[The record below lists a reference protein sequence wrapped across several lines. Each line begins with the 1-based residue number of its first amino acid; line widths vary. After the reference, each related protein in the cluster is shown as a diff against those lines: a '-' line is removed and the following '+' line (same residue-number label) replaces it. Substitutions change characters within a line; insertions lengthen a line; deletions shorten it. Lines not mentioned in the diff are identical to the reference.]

1 MVLLHYAC
9 VCMCFL
15 GVYVFLIQYVEWTY
29 SQHADNEE
37 QAEEHMSSN
46 LSLLLHTWRAWR
58 LSKDNP

>member
-1 MVLLHYAC
+1 
-9 VCMCFL
+9 MCFL

-37 QAEEHMSSN
+37 QAEEHMSSD